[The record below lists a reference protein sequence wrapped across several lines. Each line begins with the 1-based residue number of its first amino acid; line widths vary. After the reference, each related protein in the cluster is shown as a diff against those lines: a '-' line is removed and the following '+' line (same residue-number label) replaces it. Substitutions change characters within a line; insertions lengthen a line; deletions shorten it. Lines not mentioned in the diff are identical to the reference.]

1 MEINKKENF
10 ICLSMK
16 EAADMCRKADEE
28 YYNLGLVRQLS
39 KVNRTDL
46 FLRVDIGYGDALK
59 HRKSTGKYLR
69 PYQWEDLTVDV
80 YI

>member
-1 MEINKKENF
+1 
-10 ICLSMK
+10 MK
-16 EAADMCRKADEE
+16 NSNDSLI
-28 YYNLGLVRQLS
+28 LGIDHGYKRC
-39 KVNRTDL
+39 
-46 FLRVDIGYGDALK
+46 YGDALK

>member
-1 MEINKKENF
+1 MPH
-10 ICLSMK
+10 
-16 EAADMCRKADEE
+16 
-28 YYNLGLVRQLS
+28 RQLL

>member
-1 MEINKKENF
+1 MLFNSY
-10 ICLSMK
+10 ICSL
-16 EAADMCRKADEE
+16 RH
-28 YYNLGLVRQLS
+28 RQLS